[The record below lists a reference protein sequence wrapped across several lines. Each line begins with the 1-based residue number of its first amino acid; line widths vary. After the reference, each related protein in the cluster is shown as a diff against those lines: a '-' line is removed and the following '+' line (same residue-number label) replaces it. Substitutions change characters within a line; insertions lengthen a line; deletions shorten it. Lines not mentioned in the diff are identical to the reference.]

1 MSDDFLKNLSNYI
14 ETIRDHEQTLN
25 SQVIK
30 SEVEIYLND
39 TFKLIF
45 NEYY

>member
-1 MSDDFLKNLSNYI
+1 MSDDFLKNLSNCVQ
-14 ETIRDHEQTLN
+14 TIRDHEQTLS

-30 SEVEIYLND
+30 SEVEIYPND
-39 TFKLIF
+39 TFKLII